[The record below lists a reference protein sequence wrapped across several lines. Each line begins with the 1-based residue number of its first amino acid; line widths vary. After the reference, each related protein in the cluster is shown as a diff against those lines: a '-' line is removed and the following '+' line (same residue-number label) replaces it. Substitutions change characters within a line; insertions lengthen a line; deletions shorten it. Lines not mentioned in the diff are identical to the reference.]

1 MALQSTERKPE
12 EECAMPEDGSRS
24 AEIPA
29 PDGATRLFLIIGDPI
44 AQAKSPGALTR
55 ALSARG
61 RNAMLLP
68 AHVTAAELDAFMAG
82 VALAQNLDG
91 IVVTVPHKFA
101 AFRHCAT
108 TTERA
113 RFLGAVNVMRRGE
126 GGWHGDMLDGV
137 GLLGALRAAGFDPAG
152 RRALLVGAGGAGTA
166 IALAL
171 VEAGVA
177 GLAIHDVDAARRDA
191 LLRRLDG
198 RGRLA
203 LRAAGP
209 DPRGHDL
216 VVNATPLG
224 MREDDPLPVP
234 AALLEPGIFVADVVP
249 TPEVTPLLQAAR
261 ARGCRTQTGG
271 AMYRA
276 QQELLADFL
285 LGG

>member
-1 MALQSTERKPE
+1 MTE
-12 EECAMPEDGSRS
+12 DV
-24 AEIPA
+24 PA
-29 PDGATRLFLIIGDPI
+29 PNGATRLFLIIGDPI

-55 ALSARG
+55 ALCARG

-68 AHVTAAELDAFMAG
+68 AHVAAAELDGFMAG
-82 VALAQNLDG
+82 IALARNLDG

-126 GGWHGDMLDGV
+126 GGWHGDMLDGA
-137 GLLGALRAAGFDPAG
+137 GFLGGLRAARFDPAG
-152 RRALLVGAGGAGTA
+152 HRALLVGAGGAGTA

-171 VEAGVA
+171 TEAGVA
-177 GLAIHDVDAARRDA
+177 ELAIHDVDVPRRDA
-191 LLRRLDG
+191 LLRRLEG
-198 RGRLA
+198 RA
-203 LRAAGP
+203 RAAGP
-209 DPRGHDL
+209 DPRGHEL

-234 AALLEPGIFVADVVP
+234 AELLEPRSFVADVVP
-249 TPEVTPLLQAAR
+249 TPEVTPLLRVAQ

-276 QQELLADFL
+276 QQELLLEFL